1 MSEKLP
7 YFGTSTASQRQR
19 LFEVW
24 EQTGKASY
32 ACREAKL
39 SRTAFYRWYPRF
51 EKEGPAGLE
60 KGLSHAP
67 HHPVKT
73 SEAIVAQIESLKRAN
88 PEWGQQRI
96 ADELMK
102 SNNWVPLVNAST
114 VRRILKAKGLMPS
127 KASKCGKKKQ

>member
-7 YFGTSTASQRQR
+7 YFGTSTASQRKR

-24 EQTGKASY
+24 EETGNISY
-32 ACREAKL
+32 ACRKARL

-51 EKEGPAGLE
+51 EKEGYAGLE
-60 KGLSHAP
+60 KPLSHAA
-67 HHPVKT
+67 HNPVKT
-73 SEAIVAQIESLKRAN
+73 SEEIASRIENLKRSN

-102 SNNWVPLVNAST
+102 SNNWVPVVNAST
-114 VRRILKAKGLMPS
+114 VWRILKAKGLMPG
-127 KASKCGKKKQ
+127 KTRKRGKKK